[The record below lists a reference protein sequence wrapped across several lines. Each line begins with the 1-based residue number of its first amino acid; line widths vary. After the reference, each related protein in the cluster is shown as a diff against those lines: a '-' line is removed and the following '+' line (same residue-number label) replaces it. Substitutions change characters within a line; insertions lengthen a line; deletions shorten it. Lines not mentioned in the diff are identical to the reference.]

1 MLFFITFLRS
11 SKQRQ
16 SFESYGPGTVQ
27 SPGAGQIFEAA
38 HVPATP
44 PATPPSDQEKTTAT
58 VQFPTSSSDSAVV
71 SSSSSTEPDNMD
83 AEQSESAVVL
93 EQRRVAVQA
102 MAYAQA
108 CHAMQTFISRSLPL
122 QVRPGP
128 SHSNKMGKQGKLFSD
143 RMLKVLTGT

>member
-1 MLFFITFLRS
+1 MRL
-11 SKQRQ
+11 
-16 SFESYGPGTVQ
+16 
-27 SPGAGQIFEAA
+27 
-38 HVPATP
+38 PATP

-71 SSSSSTEPDNMD
+71 SSSTEPDKMD
-83 AEQSESAVVL
+83 AEQSESTVVL

>member
-1 MLFFITFLRS
+1 MLLNGQSRLFCSRS
-11 SKQRQ
+11 WQGRALQVGIISERGK
-16 SFESYGPGTVQ
+16 SGD
-27 SPGAGQIFEAA
+27 EAS
-38 HVPATP
+38 HGEP
-44 PATPPSDQEKTTAT
+44 QG
-58 VQFPTSSSDSAVV
+58 SSSQAAGVLQGAR
-71 SSSSSTEPDNMD
+71 M
-83 AEQSESAVVL
+83 VL

>member
-27 SPGAGQIFEAA
+27 SPGAGQLFEAA

-71 SSSSSTEPDNMD
+71 SSSTEPDKMD
-83 AEQSESAVVL
+83 AEQSESTVVL